1 MTKITILGKFNLN
14 YVKVCN
20 LHQNMKYKYYF
31 CVAKKLVSTYRI
43 MSENRYERD
52 FFVPEDSPL
61 GELRNKQVK
70 KVKNDLVEFAKFVLI
85 IAVIVAFIYY
95 VL

>member
-1 MTKITILGKFNLN
+1 
-14 YVKVCN
+14 
-20 LHQNMKYKYYF
+20 
-31 CVAKKLVSTYRI
+31 
-43 MSENRYERD
+43 MSDIRYERD
-52 FFVPEDSPL
+52 FYVPEDSPL

-70 KVKNDLVEFAKFVLI
+70 KVKNDLAEFVKFVLI